1 LRIRALWRGGRVANQ
16 FQWRLVV
23 PMDDATSENEA
34 RFSAYV
40 EALAGVIGHTNRV
53 GPLTDYCIGLI
64 LPGERKSV
72 EPMAAVIAPTR
83 ASAEHQSLLHFV
95 GQSRW
100 SDEAV
105 LAKVRELVLPAIESS
120 GPIEA
125 WIVDDTGFPKKGVHS
140 VGVARQYCGRLGK
153 QDNCQVAVSL
163 SVANHTA
170 SLPIAYQ
177 LYLPEEWAG
186 ATARR
191 AQAHVPETITFQTK
205 PEIALKQIK
214 TALEAGI
221 PAGVALA
228 DAGYGVDAKFR
239 SGLTALGLA
248 YVVGVQ
254 STLGVWPP
262 GMEPLPPAP
271 WAGRGRTPT
280 RLRRD
285 SEHQPVSAK
294 QLSMNLPSDAWREV
308 TWREGTNDPLCSR
321 FAAVRIRPASRDW
334 LLDRPHSYEWLLIEW
349 PTDEKEPT
357 KYWLSTLPED
367 ATLLTLV
374 DMAKLRWRIER
385 DYQELKSELG
395 LAHFEGRGW
404 RGFHHHATLCIAAY
418 GFLIRERAAIPPS
431 GPMQREKSR
440 LSFRRGS
447 GEPAAATRA
456 PRRQFNRDNPQ
467 APHLRA
473 RQNPVSMPMLQGDQA
488 SENRLPQQFVTQ

>member
-1 LRIRALWRGGRVANQ
+1 
-16 FQWRLVV
+16 
-23 PMDDATSENEA
+23 MEDATSENEA

-254 STLGVWPP
+254 STLSVWPP
-262 GMEPLPPAP
+262 GMEPLPPPP
-271 WAGRGRTPT
+271 WAARGRTPT